1 MTQTK
6 SNYKVGRLIIVDDET
21 ELMTALCELLT
32 RHGYE
37 TVGCTSGAEA
47 LAKLKEQDFDLLLTD
62 LMMPEM
68 NGIELLQAALKID
81 PDIVGIVMTGQ
92 GTVQTAVEAMKVGA
106 LDYIMKPFKLNGL
119 LPVLSRAMEVRY
131 LRTENIQL
139 RNTVAMH
146 ELGQALAFSSDL
158 NQILNKVAD
167 AVMQQC
173 DADEASI
180 MLPTSDGKELII
192 AVARGGHAEH
202 IGKRIAMGQGI
213 AGWVAQ
219 NREPVTLN
227 GEVHDERF
235 ASINPRADIRAAVS
249 IPLLVGSNLVG
260 VLNINITHSHR
271 PFTLGQIKTL
281 KMLVTVVSPIL
292 ENVRL
297 NLQTR
302 EAQERY
308 RSIFDNAQDGIAL
321 ADARTG
327 ALVNCNQALCSMVER
342 EETELV
348 GQMQTILHSPQSCID
363 GQSPTFK
370 SHLEEGAALA
380 LEETLLSKSG
390 ALIPVEIRAA
400 RIALN
405 GRDYLLGIFRD
416 ITKRKQA
423 EVALRESE
431 DKYRT
436 IIENME
442 EGYYEVDIKGNFTFF
457 NESMRKFLGYEREE
471 LSGMNNRQ
479 YLDEENARKVY
490 QVYNRAYR
498 TGEPVKN
505 LEWQILRKDGDLRDI
520 EVSISLIRNGDGQPT
535 GFRGIARDNTDRKQ
549 AEEALRESEKRYR
562 ELNDFLPISIFEID
576 AAGSFI
582 SFNRTALEVF
592 RYNQE
597 DYKEGMNA
605 LQFFAPEEW
614 QRVGENMGRVIQ
626 GTSIPGQEFTF
637 LRKDGSTFIGL
648 IYASPKIHE
657 NKTAGIRGAIIDIT
671 ERKLAEESL
680 RNAEERYRSIFENA
694 QEGIFQTTYEGQYLA
709 ANRAL
714 ATILGY
720 DSPEDLMTT
729 IIDIS
734 TQLYVNPEVRKALL
748 KMIEEQGPAKGVE
761 TQFYRKDGSIIWVS
775 VNQQAV
781 RDAEGRVLYYEGFNE
796 DITTKKESI
805 ERIKKALGA
814 TVQAIAVT
822 VETRDPYTAGHQRR
836 VADLARAI
844 ATEMNLPTDQ
854 IDAIQMAAGIHDLG
868 KISVPAEILSKP
880 SKLTDLEFGI
890 IKTHAQSGYDILKDI
905 EFPWPIARMVL
916 EHHER
921 MDGSGYPRNLKRDDI
936 LMEARILAVSDVV
949 EAIGSHRPYR
959 PSLGIDAAL
968 EEIENNR
975 GTHYDTST
983 VDACLR
989 IFRENGYQLK
999 QT

>member
-21 ELMTALCELLT
+21 ELMTALCEILT

-37 TVGCTSGAEA
+37 TVGYTSGAEA

-68 NGIELLQAALKID
+68 GGIELLQAALEID

-92 GTVQTAVEAMKVGA
+92 GTVQTAVEAMKRGA
-106 LDYIMKPFKLNGL
+106 FDYIMKPFKLNSL
-119 LPVLSRAMEVRY
+119 LPVLSHAIEVRY
-131 LRTENIQL
+131 LRTDNMQL
-139 RNTVAMH
+139 RETVAMH

-158 NQILNKVAD
+158 NQILNKVTD
-167 AVMQQC
+167 AVLQQC

-192 AVARGGHAEH
+192 AIARGGHAEH
-202 IGKRIAMGQGI
+202 IGKRIPMGQGI

-235 ASINPRADIRAAVS
+235 TSINPRADISTAVS
-249 IPLLVGSNLVG
+249 IPMIVGGSLIG
-260 VLNINITHSHR
+260 VLNINITRPHR
-271 PFTLGQIKTL
+271 PFTLGQVKTL
-281 KMLVTVVSPIL
+281 IMLATIVSPIL
-292 ENVRL
+292 ENARL
-297 NLQTR
+297 YAEKKRAEDL
-302 EAQERY
+302 Y
-308 RSIFDNAQDGIAL
+308 RTLAEGSLATVFIVQDGKFCFINAAVASL
-321 ADARTG
+321 GYSA
-327 ALVNCNQALCSMVER
+327 
-342 EETELV
+342 EE
-348 GQMQTILHSPQSCID
+348 
-363 GQSPTFK
+363 
-370 SHLEEGAALA
+370 
-380 LEETLLSKSG
+380 
-390 ALIPVEIRAA
+390 LI
-400 RIALN
+400 
-405 GRDYLLGIFRD
+405 GRYSD
-416 ITKRKQA
+416 
-423 EVALRESE
+423 
-431 DKYRT
+431 T
-436 IIENME
+436 IIHPEDREMVKKRGRE
-442 EGYYEVDIKGNFTFF
+442 MLRGGHTAPYEFRTVTKQGQLRWLMQIVSPIPYEGRPAILGNAIDVT
-457 NESMRKFLGYEREE
+457 E
-471 LSGMNNRQ
+471 
-479 YLDEENARKVY
+479 
-490 QVYNRAYR
+490 
-498 TGEPVKN
+498 
-505 LEWQILRKDGDLRDI
+505 
-520 EVSISLIRNGDGQPT
+520 
-535 GFRGIARDNTDRKQ
+535 RKQ
-549 AEEALRESEKRYR
+549 AEETLRESEKRYR
-562 ELNDFLPISIFEID
+562 ELIDFLPISIFEID
-576 AAGSFI
+576 AAGSII

-597 DYKEGMNA
+597 DDKEGMIA

-626 GTSIPGQEFTF
+626 GISIPGQEFTF
-637 LRKDGSTFIGL
+637 VRKDGSTFIGL

-720 DSPEDLMTT
+720 DSPEELMTT
-729 IIDIS
+729 VIDIT

-748 KMIEEQGPAKGVE
+748 KMIEEQGPVKGFE

-781 RDAEGRVLYYEGFNE
+781 RDAGGHVLYYEGFNE
-796 DITTKKESI
+796 DITMKKGNV
-805 ERIKKALGA
+805 ERMKKALWA

-844 ATEMNLPTDQ
+844 AMEMNIPTDQ
-854 IDAIQMAAGIHDLG
+854 IDGIRMAAIIHDLG

-921 MDGSGYPRNLKRDDI
+921 MDGSGYPRNLNGDDI

-949 EAIGSHRPYR
+949 EAMGSHRPYR
-959 PSLGIDAAL
+959 PSRGIDAAL
-968 EEIENNR
+968 EEIENKR
-975 GTHYDTST
+975 GIHYDTGV